1 MSQEFDINAW
11 LECFK
16 TKLISLFDK
25 RLRFFGLQGSYG
37 RGEQTA
43 GSDIDVVVIIDG
55 MSRCDMLAYRNM
67 IDTLDCSSMICG
79 FVAGSDDL
87 HGWEK
92 SDLLQLFLD
101 TQPII
106 GSLDSF
112 GIFFTKEDIRR
123 AVKTGACNIYH
134 ACLHNFLHA
143 RNMEVLVDL
152 FKSARFTVRMKHYC
166 ETGDYVASFCRLKDV
181 VPDEDRQ
188 ILICAASVADRCKS
202 DCFDGYNLMLV
213 DWAGNIIRTM
223 R

>member
-1 MSQEFDINAW
+1 MSQDFDINVW

-16 TKLISLFDK
+16 TKLISQFDK

-43 GSDIDVVVIIDG
+43 GSDIDVVVVIDG
-55 MSRCDMLAYRNM
+55 MSRCDMFAYRNM
-67 IDTLDCSSMICG
+67 IDTMDCSNMICG

-87 HGWEK
+87 RGWEK

-101 TQPII
+101 TKPII

-112 GIFFTKEDIRR
+112 GIFFTNEDIRR

-143 RNMEVLVDL
+143 KNMEVLVEL
-152 FKSARFTVRMKHYC
+152 FKSARFTVRMKYYC
-166 ETGDYVASFCRLKDV
+166 DTGNYVASFCRLKDV
-181 VPDEDRQ
+181 VPDDDRQ
-188 ILICAASVADRCKS
+188 ILLCAASVADECNS
-202 DCFDGYNLMLV
+202 DGFDGYSLMLV
-213 DWAGNIIRTM
+213 GWAGNIIRAM

>member
-43 GSDIDVVVIIDG
+43 GSDIDVVVIVDD
-55 MSRCDMLAYRNM
+55 MEHYDMLAYRNM
-67 IDTLDCSSMICG
+67 IDTLDRSSMICG
-79 FVAGSDDL
+79 FVACTDDL
-87 HGWEK
+87 CGWDK

-152 FKSARFTVRMKHYC
+152 FKSARFTVRMKYYC
-166 ETGDYVASFCRLKDV
+166 ETGDYVASFCRLKDI

-202 DCFDGYNLMLV
+202 DCFDGYSLMLV
-213 DWAGNIIRTM
+213 DWADNIIRTM